1 MQIAF
6 RILELS
12 SRLVLA
18 LGFGCL
24 LLAVYLSWL
33 SLSFERGAAH
43 TDGEVVS
50 YREINDGKTT
60 RYAPRLR
67 YQTATGEIVTIDGQ
81 FATPS
86 RRFTVG
92 EKVPLTYK
100 IAKPDEA
107 RIALFFDNWLGPS
120 IALVIGLVGL
130 AAGFLVR
137 RSTRREIAK
146 SRP

>member
-1 MQIAF
+1 MQIAT

-33 SLSFERGAAH
+33 TLSFERDAAH

-50 YREINDGKTT
+50 YREINDGKQT
-60 RYAPRLR
+60 RYAPRVR
-67 YQTATGEIVTIDGQ
+67 YRTASGEIVTIDGQ
-81 FATPS
+81 FATTS
-86 RRFTVG
+86 KRFTVG
-92 EKVPLTYK
+92 DKVPLTYK

-107 RIALFFDNWLGPS
+107 RIALFVDNWLGPL
-120 IALVIGLVGL
+120 IALVIGLAGVAG
-130 AAGFLVR
+130 GFLVR
-137 RSTRREIAK
+137 RSTRRELAK
-146 SRP
+146 IRP

>member
-1 MQIAF
+1 MQLAT

-33 SLSFERGAAH
+33 TLIFERDAAH

-50 YREINDGKTT
+50 YREINDGKST
-60 RYAPRLR
+60 RYAPRVR
-67 YQTATGEIVTIDGQ
+67 YKTATGEIVTIDGQ
-81 FATPS
+81 FATASP
-86 RRFTVG
+86 RFTVG

-107 RIALFFDNWLGPS
+107 RIALFVDNWLGPV
-120 IALVIGLVGL
+120 IAVFIGLAGVAG
-130 AAGFLVR
+130 GFLVR
-137 RSTRREIAK
+137 RWARVEIAK